1 MAYEEH
7 AKAAAA
13 AELTARCA
21 VVTVSDSR
29 TEANDVS
36 GKLIREILSSNGH
49 SVVRYSIVSNDRGK
63 LEELL
68 GSLVGREDVD
78 AILTTGGTG
87 VGRRDQ
93 TMDVVASLLDRE
105 LEGFGELF
113 RFLSW
118 QQIGSGAILS
128 RANGG
133 VAKGKLVFAMP
144 GSSGAVELAVTKL
157 IVPEIRHLLRE
168 MRK

>member
-1 MAYEEH
+1 MSYEEH

-13 AELTARCA
+13 AELRARCA

-36 GKLIREILSSNGH
+36 GKLIREILSGNGH
-49 SVVRYSIVSNDRGK
+49 GVVHYGVVSNDRGK

-78 AILTTGGTG
+78 AIFTTGGTG

-93 TMDVVASLLDRE
+93 TVDVVAGMLDRE

-118 QQIGSGAILS
+118 EQIGSGAILS
-128 RANGG
+128 RAIGG

-168 MRK
+168 LSR

>member
-1 MAYEEH
+1 MSYEEH
-7 AKAAAA
+7 AKAPAA

-21 VVTVSDSR
+21 IVTVSDSR
-29 TEANDVS
+29 TEATDVS
-36 GKLIREILSSNGH
+36 GKLIREILAGNGH
-49 SVVRYSIVSNDRGK
+49 GIVHYGIVSNDRGK

-68 GSLVGREDVD
+68 RSLVGREDVD

-93 TMDVVASLLDRE
+93 TVDVVAGLLDRE

-128 RANGG
+128 RAIGG

-144 GSSGAVELAVTKL
+144 GSSGAVKLAVTKL

-168 MRK
+168 LRK

>member
-29 TEANDVS
+29 TEATDVS
-36 GKLIREILSSNGH
+36 GKLIREILAASGH
-49 SVVRYSIVSNDRGK
+49 DFVHYGVVSNDRGK
-63 LEELL
+63 LEEMLR
-68 GSLVGREDVD
+68 SLVGREDVD
-78 AILTTGGTG
+78 AIFTTGGTG

-93 TMDVVASLLDRE
+93 TVDVVVRLLDRE

-113 RFLSW
+113 RMLSW

-128 RANGG
+128 RAIGG

-157 IVPEIRHLLRE
+157 IVPEIRHLLNE
-168 MRK
+168 LRK

>member
-1 MAYEEH
+1 MSYDQH

-13 AELTARCA
+13 VELTARCA

-29 TEANDVS
+29 TEATDVS
-36 GKLIREILSSNGH
+36 GKKICEILSGGGH
-49 SVVRYSIVSNDRGK
+49 SIVHYGIVPNDRGK

-68 GSLVGREDVD
+68 AMLAGRGDVD
-78 AILTTGGTG
+78 VILTTGGTG
-87 VGRRDQ
+87 VGRRDV
-93 TMDVVASLLDRE
+93 TVDVVAEMLDRE

-118 QQIGSGAILS
+118 QEIGSGAILS
-128 RANGG
+128 RAIGG
-133 VAKGKLVFAMP
+133 IVEGKLVFAMP

-157 IVPEIRHLLRE
+157 IVPELKHLLNE
-168 MRK
+168 LRK

>member
-1 MAYEEH
+1 MSYQEH

-13 AELTARCA
+13 VELTARCA

-29 TEANDVS
+29 TEATDVS
-36 GKLIREILSSNGH
+36 GKRICEILSGGGH
-49 SVVRYSIVSNDRGK
+49 SIAHYGIVSNDRTK
-63 LEELL
+63 LAELL
-68 GSLVGREDVD
+68 GLLLGRSDLDV
-78 AILTTGGTG
+78 ILTTGGTG

-93 TMDVVASLLDRE
+93 TVDVVERLLERQ

-118 QQIGSGAILS
+118 GEIGSGAILS
-128 RANGG
+128 RAIGG

-144 GSSGAVELAVTKL
+144 GSSGAVELAVSKL
-157 IVPEIRHLLRE
+157 ILPELRHLLNE
-168 MRK
+168 LRK

>member
-29 TEANDVS
+29 TEATDVS
-36 GKLIREILSSNGH
+36 GKLIREILAASGH
-49 SVVRYSIVSNDRGK
+49 SVVHYGVVSNDREK
-63 LEELL
+63 LEETL

-93 TMDVVASLLDRE
+93 TVDVVAGLLDRE

-128 RANGG
+128 RAIGG

-157 IVPEIRHLLRE
+157 IVPEIRHLLNE
-168 MRK
+168 LRK

>member
-1 MAYEEH
+1 
-7 AKAAAA
+7 
-13 AELTARCA
+13 
-21 VVTVSDSR
+21 
-29 TEANDVS
+29 
-36 GKLIREILSSNGH
+36 
-49 SVVRYSIVSNDRGK
+49 

-78 AILTTGGTG
+78 AIFTTGGTG

-93 TMDVVASLLDRE
+93 TVDVVAGLLDRE

-113 RFLSW
+113 RMLSW
-118 QQIGSGAILS
+118 EQIGSGAILS
-128 RANGG
+128 RAIGG

-168 MRK
+168 LRK